1 MKQLLIR
8 LMNYLFGEIKEGE
21 PIRSG
26 ETKKFE
32 IDTRNYNRWYEDK
45 EFVNTFL
52 KVKK

>member
-32 IDTRNYNRWYEDK
+32 QNTSDYNRWYNDK
-45 EFVNTFL
+45 EFVDTFL